1 MPNAFQRIRRC
12 EQNGCANRRFGKS
25 RKKVHSQYQE
35 HIAAIMQV
43 KGVSF
48 DEARRIYSE
57 LYEQDKELDP
67 KVLVHAPKIRPAIQN

>member
-1 MPNAFQRIRRC
+1 M
-12 EQNGCANRRFGKS
+12 S
-25 RKKVHSQYQE
+25 RNKVHSQYQE

-43 KGVSF
+43 RGVGF

-67 KVLVHAPKIRPAIQN
+67 KVVDHAPQIRPAIQN